1 MLKFTAMQL
10 VDDKDVKCMIF
21 IVCQH
26 AILSSI
32 ELYENIHLYRLP
44 TPNPQP
50 QYYPQSRYSHIFD
63 ATQDIF
69 ALTQPHKNL
78 FEPNTFS
85 FTQFLSAPFSIN
97 LLDSQTFDAIDDS
110 PRSYLSTSAV
120 ESTSLTQPNEPKC
133 TTKPGLPN
141 KELGAFS
148 ED

>member
-78 FEPNTFS
+78 FEPNAFS
-85 FTQFLSAPFSIN
+85 FTQFLSFRVSDFGDVISILFHVLRCN
-97 LLDSQTFDAIDDS
+97 DS
-110 PRSYLSTSAV
+110 L
-120 ESTSLTQPNEPKC
+120 EM
-133 TTKPGLPN
+133 
-141 KELGAFS
+141 
-148 ED
+148 